1 MGKYI
6 AKEGGYVVTGVS
18 DAKSALLICRGDV
31 RPRNRFFQQPK
42 YKQTKTASDNADST
56 STVGQT
62 PDCAVLDIR
71 LNGDMDGLELLKVIR
86 SDSTL
91 QSLPVVL
98 LTARGRV
105 EDRIAGYDADAD
117 AYLSKPFDSE
127 ELISVIDSVVKRGRV
142 GRGGNNNLVEG
153 GGGLITSQDLM
164 HELAEIKSL
173 IKDMGMVVGET
184 PDRMS
189 SDMKDDD
196 RISASSI
203 HKELLSI
210 KESIKNK
217 TSTIAVTTEDVMEQR
232 NATSPLTIEEVAV
245 LNLLDQGLTNQ
256 EIATQ
261 MESSTEEVS
270 QKMNSLMQKTNVT
283 SRTDLVRWWKDT
295 RLYETTKLIH
305 TL

>member
-1 MGKYI
+1 KWILLLEGEDSLRNTMGKYI
-6 AKEGGYVVTGVS
+6 ANEGGYV
-18 DAKSALLICRGDV
+18 
-31 RPRNRFFQQPK
+31 
-42 YKQTKTASDNADST
+42 QTKTASDNADST
-56 STVGQT
+56 LTVGQT

-127 ELISVIDSVVKRGRV
+127 ELISVIDS
-142 GRGGNNNLVEG
+142 
-153 GGGLITSQDLM
+153 
-164 HELAEIKSL
+164 
-173 IKDMGMVVGET
+173 
-184 PDRMS
+184 
-189 SDMKDDD
+189 
-196 RISASSI
+196 
-203 HKELLSI
+203 LLSI

-217 TSTIAVTTEDVMEQR
+217 TSTIAVSTEDVMEQR
-232 NATSPLTIEEVAV
+232 NVTSPLTIEEVAV

-295 RLYETTKLIH
+295 R
-305 TL
+305 

>member
-1 MGKYI
+1 
-6 AKEGGYVVTGVS
+6 
-18 DAKSALLICRGDV
+18 
-31 RPRNRFFQQPK
+31 
-42 YKQTKTASDNADST
+42 
-56 STVGQT
+56 
-62 PDCAVLDIR
+62 
-71 LNGDMDGLELLKVIR
+71 
-86 SDSTL
+86 
-91 QSLPVVL
+91 
-98 LTARGRV
+98 
-105 EDRIAGYDADAD
+105 
-117 AYLSKPFDSE
+117 
-127 ELISVIDSVVKRGRV
+127 
-142 GRGGNNNLVEG
+142 
-153 GGGLITSQDLM
+153 
-164 HELAEIKSL
+164 
-173 IKDMGMVVGET
+173 MGMVVGET

-232 NATSPLTIEEVAV
+232 NATSPLTIEEVGV

-295 RLYETTKLIH
+295 R
-305 TL
+305 